1 MMAVLIIMILVL
13 ILTVGLTL
21 YFSYT
26 KKELE
31 KEEYI
36 KRKHAKK
43 HSIEYEIK
51 RMRRALK

>member
-1 MMAVLIIMILVL
+1 MLVFIILMVVL
-13 ILTVGLTL
+13 ILVVGLAL